1 MNLRQARLCLDCEEL
16 HTEDQCPQC
25 ASEAFA
31 FLTRWLPS
39 DEKTHRTP
47 SVFPAFAA
55 APRLRHESTQ

>member
-1 MNLRQARLCLDCEEL
+1 MNLREARLCLDCEEL
-16 HTEDQCPQC
+16 HTAEQCPQC

-39 DEKTHRTP
+39 DENAQRTP
-47 SVFPAFAA
+47 AVFSPFAA